1 LKWLAKMLL
10 PESEYLSL
18 VMLAVIQQVEKK

>member
-1 LKWLAKMLL
+1 MLL